1 MHAIDKAQD
10 KIQTLEIKYKIG
22 RGIFFE
28 KNEGENPL

>member
-1 MHAIDKAQD
+1 MCIDEAQD

-28 KNEGENPL
+28 KNDGEKPL